1 MIRSCCHSLGFVHY
15 LARTFATLDSL
26 LESLLQAW
34 DHFWSTL
41 ATFFEQKNDLRRQRC
56 HQRCQ
61 REIFPTWCHFLG
73 PHLGVF
79 FARFLVFCR
88 RSSCFFHC
96 VFKAVFLCSF
106 LSVFEQMGTVKTIK
120 NTAQG
125 SKNSECRQLKKT
137 GPGPGLGWI
146 LESILGSSCRQMWL
160 FCWKNECKKTSW
172 KKVPP
177 KSETTGD
184 GHVQGLP
191 DSPPKAKDCLS
202 NKQQLNKKQQQ

>member
-15 LARTFATLDSL
+15 LAPTFATLDSL

-61 REIFPTWCHFLG
+61 REIFLTLSHFLG

-88 RSSCFFHC
+88 KSSCFFHC
-96 VFKAVFLCSF
+96 VFKAVFLSSF
-106 LSVFEQMGTVKTIK
+106 LSVFEQVGTVKTIK

-125 SKNSECRQLKKT
+125 SKNNECRKSKK
-137 GPGPGLGWI
+137 
-146 LESILGSSCRQMWL
+146 S
-160 FCWKNECKKTSW
+160 
-172 KKVPP
+172 
-177 KSETTGD
+177 
-184 GHVQGLP
+184 VQGLVWDGFGSHFWGP
-191 DSPPKAKDCLS
+191 VGDKCVFLS
-202 NKQQLNKKQQQ
+202 KKSVQKKKQAGKRYPRKVKQLQTVMSQGSLTAPLKSKIV

>member
-15 LARTFATLDSL
+15 LAPTFATLDSL

-61 REIFPTWCHFLG
+61 REIFLTLTHFLG

-96 VFKAVFLCSF
+96 VFKAVFLSSF
-106 LSVFEQMGTVKTIK
+106 LSVFEQVGTVKTIK

-125 SKNSECRQLKKT
+125 SKNSECRKSKKNRSRARLGMDFGVIFGVQLATNVVFLLKK
-137 GPGPGLGWI
+137 
-146 LESILGSSCRQMWL
+146 
-160 FCWKNECKKTSW
+160 
-172 KKVPP
+172 
-177 KSETTGD
+177 
-184 GHVQGLP
+184 
-191 DSPPKAKDCLS
+191 
-202 NKQQLNKKQQQ
+202 